1 MAAIGNQRASSVTMA
16 DESGYRRDPLLPSFI
31 DRYADAYRRELA
43 AFIDAVASGAP
54 MSPNGEDGLRALEL
68 ADAALRSS
76 ETGMT
81 VRL

>member
-1 MAAIGNQRASSVTMA
+1 
-16 DESGYRRDPLLPSFI
+16 
-31 DRYADAYRRELA
+31 
-43 AFIDAVASGAP
+43 
-54 MSPNGEDGLRALEL
+54 MSPNGEEGLRALEL